1 MTKVE
6 YLNRLKSFLHYF
18 PESEVREILL
28 DYEEHF
34 IIGKEKGKSEDEIS
48 RELGDPREVAESIRS
63 SYSFSNKND
72 TSYNTS
78 TNKSPNAII
87 LILLIV
93 MNLIFVFGP
102 FMGIVGLL
110 VGFFAAGFGISI
122 GGIGLLLRFPVN
134 FILSTFVPGIVTST
148 AFGIGLIALGILIV
162 IITILLSKLF
172 YKLCV
177 LYVQWNKKLVYS

>member
-1 MTKVE
+1 MTRNE
-6 YLNRLKSFLHYF
+6 YLNRLKSYLNYL

-48 RELGDPREVAESIRS
+48 KELGDPKEVAESIRS
-63 SYSFSNKND
+63 TYNFSTKDDTNYNTQTNKNP
-72 TSYNTS
+72 NTL
-78 TNKSPNAII
+78 I

-93 MNLIFVFGP
+93 LNFIFVFGP
-102 FMGIVGLL
+102 FMGIIGVLI
-110 VGFFAAGFGISI
+110 GFFAAGFGIAI
-122 GGIGLLLRFPVN
+122 GGLGLVLRFPLN

-148 AFGIGLIALGILIV
+148 AFGIALISLGILVV
-162 IITILLSKLF
+162 ILTIFLSKLF

-177 LYVQWNKKLVYS
+177 LYLQWNKKLVYS